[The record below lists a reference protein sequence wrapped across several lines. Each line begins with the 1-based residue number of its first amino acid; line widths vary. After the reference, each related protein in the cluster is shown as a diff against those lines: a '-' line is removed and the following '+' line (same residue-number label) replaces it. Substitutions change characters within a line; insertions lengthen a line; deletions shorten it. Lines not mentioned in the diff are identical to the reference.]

1 MQDLA
6 KPAATR
12 YKLVGRE
19 RGRARGRTGAMPFIL
34 SQFIEASRWLGALVV
49 LAVHTSNLF
58 VNIADIMSA
67 PHGQLVYVWW
77 FYSAFE
83 LGHQA
88 VLAFFVM
95 SGYLVGGAVL
105 AHIRKNQYFLREY
118 FIHRVSRIYLVV
130 GPAVALTLVLDSLGR
145 WLFASSG
152 VYQWP
157 LFDGHFSPVLF
168 LASFLNLQGI
178 AFDYFGTNGPLW
190 SLACEFWYYVTFP
203 LLLLPFARNYP
214 LPMRVFGFLLGAALL
229 LGLSTPPSWF
239 KFGYILWAGG
249 AFATLIERP
258 IIRSRWRALLLYA
271 AVVVVI
277 RLVVRGHLLETHPW
291 MADAADLLAS
301 GLFVI
306 VLLAFRYGPQEGFA
320 LLRPKFHKTLADF
333 SFSLYSIHMP
343 ILIFVRAAVGSTL
356 GNEWATQLATAENY
370 AVAFSAMGI
379 AIISGYF
386 FSRVTEAKTG
396 AARRKLRA
404 LLDKWAP
411 LPAPPV
417 PAQQPVQAQQPAQAQ
432 QSRQR
437 IEA

>member
-1 MQDLA
+1 
-6 KPAATR
+6 
-12 YKLVGRE
+12 
-19 RGRARGRTGAMPFIL
+19 MPFIL
-34 SQFIEASRWLGALVV
+34 SQFLEASRWLGALVV
-49 LAVHTSNLF
+49 LAVHTNNMF
-58 VNIADIMSA
+58 TNQADIMSA
-67 PHGQLVYVWW
+67 PHGPLAYVWW

-105 AHIRKNQYFLREY
+105 AHMRKNQGFLREY

-130 GPAVALTLVLDSLGR
+130 GPAVTLTLVLDSLGR

-152 VYQWP
+152 VYEWP
-157 LFDGHFSPVLF
+157 LFKGHFSPILF

-214 LPMRVFGFLLGAALL
+214 LALRFLGFALGAALFL
-229 LGLSTPPSWF
+229 ALSTPPSWF

-249 AFATLIERP
+249 AFATLLARP
-258 IIRSRWRALLLYA
+258 IIRSRWQALILYA
-271 AVVVVI
+271 AVVAVI
-277 RLVVRGHLLETHPW
+277 RLVVRGHLIEAHPW
-291 MADAADLLAS
+291 LADAGDLLAS
-301 GLFVI
+301 GLFI
-306 VLLAFRYGPQEGFA
+306 NVLLAFRYGPAEGFS

-343 ILIFVRAAVGSTL
+343 ILIFARAAVGSTL
-356 GNEWATQLATAENY
+356 GNDWATQLATPQNY
-370 AVAFSAMGI
+370 AVAFSVMGV
-379 AIISGYF
+379 AIVAGYF

-404 LLDKWAP
+404 LLDRWAP
-411 LPAPPV
+411 EPAAAPA
-417 PAQQPVQAQQPAQAQ
+417 PAQQPVAAQPP
-432 QSRQR
+432 RQR

>member
-1 MQDLA
+1 
-6 KPAATR
+6 
-12 YKLVGRE
+12 
-19 RGRARGRTGAMPFIL
+19 MPFIL

-58 VNIADIMSA
+58 INNADIMSA
-67 PHGQLVYVWW
+67 PHAPLAYVWW
-77 FYSAFE
+77 FYAAFE

-105 AHIRKNQYFLREY
+105 AHLRKNQNFLREY

-130 GPAVALTLVLDSLGR
+130 GPAVVLTLVLDSLGG

-157 LFDGHFSPVLF
+157 LFKGHFSALLF
-168 LASFLNLQGI
+168 LTSFLNLQGI
-178 AFDYFGTNGPLW
+178 GFDYFGTNGPLW

-214 LPMRVFGFLLGAALL
+214 LALRLLGFALGAALL
-229 LGLSTPPSWF
+229 AAISTPPSWF

-249 AFATLIERP
+249 AFATLIPRP
-258 IIRSRWRALLLYA
+258 IISSRWAALLLYA
-271 AVVVVI
+271 AVVVII
-277 RLVVRGHLLETHPW
+277 RLVVRGHLVEEHPW
-291 MADAADLLAS
+291 AADAADLLGSA
-301 GLFVI
+301 LFII
-306 VLLAFRYGPQEGFA
+306 VLLAFRYGPSEGFS
-320 LLRPKFHKTLADF
+320 LLRFKFHKTLADF

-343 ILIFVRAAVGSTL
+343 ILIFARAAVGGTL
-356 GNEWATQLATAENY
+356 GNDWATQLATPQNY
-370 AVAFSAMGI
+370 AVAFSVMGV
-379 AIISGYF
+379 AIVAGYF

-404 LLDKWAP
+404 LLDRWKPEPAAP
-411 LPAPPV
+411 AAQPV
-417 PAQQPVQAQQPAQAQ
+417 PEQQPVAAQPP
-432 QSRQR
+432 RQR